1 MIELVP
7 LKTGFLHG
15 WPLAELWFVVVFAFL
30 ATFLFLD
37 GMDFGVGALFATRDD
52 HHDKET
58 MLSAVAPIW
67 DGNEVWLIVFG
78 GALFAAFPEV
88 YANLF
93 SRHYLPLFAVL
104 VALILRGLAPEF
116 YEQREDATWQRYWGG
131 AFIVGSIGAPFL
143 LGVFAAAWIQGAAGP
158 TIAGLVVG
166 LALVALTIVNG
177 AAFLG
182 LKTTDDLQA
191 EMSTYGVRA
200 AIAYLILAVLSIAA
214 LALSSGDLMDKL
226 LAPVPAVLVV
236 ATAAGVGGYV
246 LFVRREQYRAALG
259 VAAVLTYGLTT
270 LVAVLLYPTI
280 DPAVGLTVEEA
291 AVSSLA
297 LSLMTVFA
305 AILLPLVS
313 MYFVVLY
320 SSFAGPAEAGEG
332 Y

>member
-1 MIELVP
+1 MIEPIALA
-7 LKTGFLHG
+7 TGFLDG

-52 HHDKET
+52 DHEKET

-116 YEQREDATWQRYWGG
+116 YEQREDDTWRRYWGA
-131 AFIVGSIGAPFL
+131 AFVIGSVGTPFL
-143 LGVFAAAWIQGAAGP
+143 LGVFTAAWLQGAAGP

-166 LALVALTIVNG
+166 LALVALTVVNG

-182 LKTTDDLQA
+182 LKTTDELQS
-191 EMSTYGVRA
+191 EMGTWGIRA
-200 AIAYLILAVLSIAA
+200 ALAYLVLAVLALAA
-214 LALSSGDLMDKL
+214 LALSSGDLMDAL
-226 LAPVPAVLVV
+226 IAPVPAVLVV

-246 LFVRREQYRAALG
+246 LFTRRDQYRLAIG
-259 VAAVLTYGLTT
+259 VAAVLTYGLTA

-305 AILLPLVS
+305 AVLLPLVS
-313 MYFVVLY
+313 LYFVVLY
-320 SSFAGPAEAGEG
+320 TSFAGPVEAEEG